1 MKSLGWTVPV
11 IAVAS
16 LAAGVN
22 AQAAGDAVSFY
33 KSKANINLIV
43 GAGSGGNYGLA
54 ARLLARHLY
63 RHIPGTPKVIVR
75 NMPGAGSVKA
85 ASHIYS
91 VAPQD
96 GTVICNVLNT
106 LPLAQLFGRIKTDLD
121 VNKLQWIGN
130 PVRETF
136 IMVVKSNAPVTS
148 YQGML
153 KTQVL
158 MGATAPT
165 SLAWMYPNVM
175 NDVLGTKFKVVA
187 GYKGFANIDL
197 AMSQNEVHGN
207 AGSPWYGIDGNGG
220 YSPAVR
226 KGDLKV
232 AVQFGSKKAK
242 DLPNVPLLSDLGK
255 SKDDKTL
262 LELFSSPTQF
272 GKPTVMGPKVP
283 VDRVAVMRKSYMDTM
298 KDKAYIADAKKLGI
312 KVDPVGG
319 DELAALAR
327 RVIATPKNLVERAK
341 KAIAAKKRSK

>member
-1 MKSLGWTVPV
+1 MRKMELACSTFAIVT
-11 IAVAS
+11 
-16 LAAGVN
+16 LAAN
-22 AQAAGDAVSFY
+22 LSAQAADDAVSFY

-63 RHIPGTPKVIVR
+63 RHIPGTPKIIVR

-85 ASHIYS
+85 ASHVFS

-121 VNKLQWIGN
+121 VNKLHWIGN
-130 PVRETF
+130 PTRETF
-136 IMVVKSNAPVTS
+136 ILVVKSNAPATT
-148 YQGML
+148 YDGML

-175 NDVLGTKFKVVA
+175 NEVLRTKFKVVA

-197 AMSQNEVHGN
+197 AMSQGEVHGN

-226 KGDLKV
+226 KGELKV
-232 AVQFGSKKAK
+232 AVQFGSRKAK

-255 SKDDKTL
+255 SKDDKIL

-272 GKPTVMGPKVP
+272 GKPTAMGPKVP
-283 VDRVAVMRKSYMDTM
+283 ADRVAVMRKSYMDTM
-298 KDKAYIADAKKLGI
+298 KDPAYIADAKKLGI

-319 DELAALAR
+319 DELAALAK
-327 RVIATPKNLVERAK
+327 RVTATPKNLVDRAK
-341 KAIAAKKRSK
+341 KAIAAKK